1 MTKEKVPEKEK
12 ALVKEKIPAKEL
24 YGKAV
29 TNSPIEP
36 TDTQNLQ
43 YITTGF
49 NTLSKCRHGW
59 MLYHTAD
66 QYIGRGL
73 KKYGEF
79 SEGEVALFHQVL
91 RPGDLVLE
99 AGANFGAHTV
109 AMAQIVGEQ
118 GCIIAFE
125 PQRLVFQAM
134 VANVALNSLLNV
146 VTVQAGLG
154 AQSGVIK
161 VPVLNPA
168 KGLNFGGFNISNHST
183 GEDVPVQTMDSLN
196 LNRCRLIK
204 VDVEGMEC
212 EVLEGAK
219 NTIVRLRPV
228 LYVENDRAEHSQR
241 LIALIQSFGYRLW
254 WHLPRMFNPSNFQGD
269 SENIFGNIVS
279 VNMLCLPQEMQT
291 VVYLPEIKTPQDN
304 WRNAGK
310 A

>member
-1 MTKEKVPEKEK
+1 MTNP
-12 ALVKEKIPAKEL
+12 LD
-24 YGKAV
+24 
-29 TNSPIEP
+29 TTTTQNQIEP
-36 TDTQNLQ
+36 ASTQEKQ
-43 YITTGF
+43 HITTGF

-59 MLYHTAD
+59 MLYHGSD

-73 KKYGEF
+73 RKYGEF
-79 SEGEVALFHQVL
+79 SEGEVALFRQIL
-91 RPGDLVLE
+91 RPGDLVVE

-109 AMAQIVGEQ
+109 AMAQMVGEQ

-134 VANVALNSLLNV
+134 VTNVALNSLLNV
-146 VTVQAGLG
+146 MTVQAGLG
-154 AQSGVIK
+154 AQPGALK

-168 KGLNFGGFNISNHST
+168 KGHNFGGFNISNHNT
-183 GEDVPVQTMDSLN
+183 GEEVPVQIVDSLN

-212 EVLEGAK
+212 EVLEGAR
-219 NTIVRLRPV
+219 NTIARLRPV
-228 LYVENDRAEHSQR
+228 LYVENDRAENSQR
-241 LIALIQSFGYRLW
+241 LIALIQSLNYKLW
-254 WHLPRMFNPSNFQGD
+254 WHLPRMFNPNNFRGD

-279 VNMLCLPQEMQT
+279 VNMLCLPQEVQT
-291 VVYLPEIKTPQDN
+291 VVDLPEIKTPGDN